1 MTDTV
6 FFNDKT
12 TLVNHILFKIDINS
26 SIRVQKLLYLLY
38 AYYGATY
45 GSINNQEGFEEF
57 EPYPARLFKANFEAW
72 QYGPVDS
79 DVWSSYKYGQYKPVE
94 YNAKTPQEKNIIL
107 FLDDLIK
114 QTNEINDFGLV
125 ERTHQD
131 KVWSDNYKEG
141 QRHISIDSDSIIK
154 EYQKRYV

>member
-6 FFNDKT
+6 FFDDKK
-12 TLVNHILFKIDINS
+12 TLVNHILSRVDINS

-45 GSINNQEGFEEF
+45 GSINNKEGYEEF
-57 EPYPARLFKANFEAW
+57 DTYPTRLFEAKFEAW

-79 DVWSSYKYGQYKPVE
+79 EVWLSYKCGE
-94 YNAKTPQEKNIIL
+94 YEPLEYQFENDQDKNIIL
-107 FLDDLIK
+107 FLNDLIE

-141 QRHISIDSDSIIK
+141 QKHIPIDSNSIIK
-154 EYQKRYV
+154 EYQERYV

>member
-6 FFNDKT
+6 FFNNKT
-12 TLVNHILFKIDINS
+12 ALVNHILFKIDIDS

-57 EPYPARLFKANFEAW
+57 ETYPARLFKANFEAW

-79 DVWSSYKYGQYKPVE
+79 DVWRDYKRDEYKPVE
-94 YNAKTPQEKNIIL
+94 YNTETAQEKNVIL
-107 FLDDLIK
+107 FLNDLIE

-131 KVWSDNYKEG
+131 KVWSDNYKDG
-141 QRHISIDSDSIIK
+141 QKHISIDSDSIIR
-154 EYQKRYV
+154 EYRERYV